1 MRVLVV
7 AAHPDD
13 ELLGVGGTLLRH
25 VAEGDDVHI
34 LIACANGLRDRMT
47 RLEQARG
54 VADSIG
60 ATVDFGWSNE
70 LGYVVPS
77 LDVKDA
83 EIVYTHHPGDLNR
96 DHRLVAEGVQVACRP
111 YSSNVASL
119 RYFETPSS
127 TEWGDGF
134 TPNLFVDIG
143 DHLDRKIGLLGRY
156 ESEMRDWPHPRSGVA
171 LADRAGYWG
180 QVSGFKAAEPFVIAR
195 ARW

>member
-25 VAEGDDVHI
+25 VAQGDEVEVM
-34 LIACANGLRDRMT
+34 IACCRGLRAGDKRVNTAAAIALEVGYNMT
-47 RLEQARG
+47 AG
-54 VADSIG
+54 P
-60 ATVDFGWSNE
+60 WPE
-70 LGYVVPS
+70 LGYKVPE
-77 LDVKDA
+77 LRVGDA

-96 DHRLVAEGVQVACRP
+96 DHRLVAEGVRVACRP
-111 YSSNVASL
+111 HSSNVASL

-180 QVSGFKAAEPFVIAR
+180 QVSGFRAAEPFVIAR